1 MDRAREP
8 SSGAAGS
15 SGLLFAGLVG
25 MVVLWAALAGDASAF
40 GAVLPVGGAAVV
52 LLLGAVVAM
61 ALGRLSSPRVGRSGA
76 VLVAVTVALVAWTGV
91 TVAWS
96 IVPDR
101 SWDVFNKGLAYAA
114 FLGLGIVLAGL
125 AGRSAARCGAS
136 LLALVTAVVLVWA
149 LLAKAV
155 PSLDPEGDRVA
166 RLREPV
172 GYWNALALLADL
184 AIVLGLWLGAPPER
198 RAPVRIAGALLAYA
212 ATLALLLTLSR
223 AGMVAGA
230 AVVALWLVLSRER
243 VAGGLLLAA
252 SAGPAL
258 LVGAWAFTRPALVE
272 DVALRADR
280 EADGA
285 VFGVLALAGAALAVL
300 LVGLVVPRLGESA
313 RRRSTRALVTI
324 AVLCVVGAVVALGVG
339 VADAVS
345 SGRSCSEVVNDPGR
359 LGSLDPNNRWC
370 WWNEAWDVYAG
381 NAPEGAGAGSFEVA
395 RKRYRVDARNVLQP
409 HSVPLQQLADGGL
422 VALGLFV
429 LLVASGAWV
438 CACAVRRLEGD
449 ERAAAIALVAA
460 PAAYLLHAVVDY
472 SWDFLAVTAPTLLA
486 LGVLAAAGRVPPRGR
501 TGALARRRC
510 RCRRPRR
517 ARVLLDAAARRP
529 CGARVDT
536 RARRR
541 RLRPRSRPGAVGAVP
556 QPALGGAAVGAR
568 PAGGAPRDP
577 AQGRGPLRA
586 GDRAAAG
593 QPGDVVRA
601 RPLRVRGA
609 AADVRRVHVPQ
620 RVLDARPV
628 REPVDPRR
636 PAGRRPRRG
645 ERGRLRAL
653 LGARPDVPE
662 RERPVARGPEGVG
675 SPPRRS

>member
-61 ALGRLSSPRVGRSGA
+61 ALGHLSPPRVGRSGA

-223 AGMVAGA
+223 AGVLAGA

-300 LVGLVVPRLGESA
+300 LFGLVVPRLGESA

-409 HSVPLQQLADGGL
+409 HSVPLQQLVDGGL
-422 VALGLFV
+422 VALGLFA

-486 LGVLAAAGRVPPRGR
+486 LGVLAAAGRVPRGVARAPWLAAGAAVAALVVLVSFSMPRLADRAVRESTRALDDGDFDR
-501 TGALARRRC
+501 ARDRAQWARLLNPLSVEPLWALARLEERRGIL
-510 RCRRPRR
+510 RR
-517 ARVLLDAAARRP
+517 AEGRYVQATEL
-529 CGARVDT
+529 
-536 RARRR
+536 
-541 RLRPRSRPGAVGAVP
+541 
-556 QPALGGAAVGAR
+556 QPDNPETWYALGLFEFEARQRMCAAYTFLNESWT
-568 PAGGAPRDP
+568 RDP
-577 AQGRGPLRA
+577 SGSQWIPGGPL
-586 GDRAAAG
+586 D
-593 QPGDVVRA
+593 
-601 RPLRVRGA
+601 
-609 AADVRRVHVPQ
+609 
-620 RVLDARPV
+620 
-628 REPVDPRR
+628 
-636 PAGRRPRRG
+636 
-645 ERGRLRAL
+645 
-653 LGARPDVPE
+653 
-662 RERPVARGPEGVG
+662 VARDAVNAGACE
-675 SPPRRS
+675 RS